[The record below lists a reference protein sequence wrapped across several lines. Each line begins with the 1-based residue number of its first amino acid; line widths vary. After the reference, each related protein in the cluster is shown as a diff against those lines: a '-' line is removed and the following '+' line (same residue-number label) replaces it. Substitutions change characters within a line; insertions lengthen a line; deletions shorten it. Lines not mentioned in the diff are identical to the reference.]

1 LAFFVALVLVLPV
14 PFLAQASTEK
24 SLTNADIGRM
34 VKAGIPE
41 SIILREIQMSKA
53 DLSTSAAALIELKN
67 EGASGRIL
75 DAVLDSRLATN
86 KPRSEPPPPPYL
98 QAQSATP
105 GLHHLPA
112 FEAEMR
118 FDANTKDKIKV
129 SKDHIRVERSGVPL
143 FSLKWKENTRD
154 K

>member
-1 LAFFVALVLVLPV
+1 MIFFMALVLVLPV
-14 PFLAQASTEK
+14 PFLAQASTENG
-24 SLTNADIGRM
+24 LTNADIGRM

-41 SIILREIQMSKA
+41 SIIQREIQMSKGN
-53 DLSTSAAALIELKN
+53 LSTSAAALIELKN
-67 EGASGRIL
+67 EGASEKVL
-75 DAVLDSRLATN
+75 DAVLDSRLDTN
-86 KPRSEPPPPPYL
+86 KSRSEPLPTSQL
-98 QAQSATP
+98 KAQSATP
-105 GLHHLPA
+105 GLHHLPT

-143 FSLKWKENTRD
+143 FSLKWKENTHD